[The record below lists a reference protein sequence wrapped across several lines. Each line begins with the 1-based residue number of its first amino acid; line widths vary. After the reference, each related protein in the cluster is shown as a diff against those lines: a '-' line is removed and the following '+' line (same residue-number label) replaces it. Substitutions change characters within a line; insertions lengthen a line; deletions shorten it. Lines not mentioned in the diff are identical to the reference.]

1 MGKYSLET
9 KMGILFDDKIFFVVF
24 EQVIPN
30 VFYEQL
36 IIMIGSP
43 FFEQV
48 RDYTLN
54 DAIIAMPTIFNIKH
68 EEAKEIAERIL
79 LI

>member
-36 IIMIGSP
+36 IKMIGSP
-43 FFEQV
+43 FF
-48 RDYTLN
+48 
-54 DAIIAMPTIFNIKH
+54 
-68 EEAKEIAERIL
+68 
-79 LI
+79 